1 MNITRKDIEL
11 MAPAGSYE
19 SLMAAINAGADS
31 VYFGAG
37 NLNMRSRSSANFSL
51 KDLRKIADICH
62 EHNVKPYLTVNT
74 VIYDEEIDEVKRV
87 IETAKESGISAIIAS
102 DMSVINY
109 CRRIGVEVHAST
121 QLNVSNSEAVRFF
134 SLFCDVIVLAR
145 ECSIEKVQKIYDT
158 IQSEQIKGPMGN
170 LVKIEMF
177 VHGALC
183 MSISGKCYLSLH
195 EYNHSANRGACLQ
208 NCRRKYEVK
217 DKETGNELEID
228 NEYIMSPKDLC
239 TISFLDRLIEAG
251 TRVLKIEGRGR
262 SPEYVKTVV
271 EVYNQALNLYV
282 NGEYTDE
289 KAMELEEQLK
299 TVFNRGFWGGYYLGK
314 KLGEWTDRYGSSAT
328 KTKDYVGKITHYY
341 SNIHVAVCHVESA
354 TISKDDEI
362 LITGASTGAYTEN
375 IEEIRVDDRIVE
387 SAEKGDI
394 ISFKVNSSVRPN
406 DKLYRVFPA
415 KRS

>member
-145 ECSIEKVQKIYDT
+145 ECSIDKVQKIYDT
-158 IQSEQIKGPMGN
+158 I
-170 LVKIEMF
+170 
-177 VHGALC
+177 
-183 MSISGKCYLSLH
+183 LS
-195 EYNHSANRGACLQ
+195 
-208 NCRRKYEVK
+208 
-217 DKETGNELEID
+217 
-228 NEYIMSPKDLC
+228 
-239 TISFLDRLIEAG
+239 
-251 TRVLKIEGRGR
+251 
-262 SPEYVKTVV
+262 
-271 EVYNQALNLYV
+271 
-282 NGEYTDE
+282 NGE
-289 KAMELEEQLK
+289 
-299 TVFNRGFWGGYYLGK
+299 
-314 KLGEWTDRYGSSAT
+314 S
-328 KTKDYVGKITHYY
+328 
-341 SNIHVAVCHVESA
+341 C
-354 TISKDDEI
+354 
-362 LITGASTGAYTEN
+362 
-375 IEEIRVDDRIVE
+375 
-387 SAEKGDI
+387 
-394 ISFKVNSSVRPN
+394 
-406 DKLYRVFPA
+406 
-415 KRS
+415 